1 MVGIRECRE
10 EDLELLESC
19 IPSPGRTRRHAARF
33 EQQRRGLTTFLIA
46 CAEAVPVGTGQILW
60 HGCAAPEVRRLYP
73 NCPELN
79 GLGVWPPELRSQG
92 IGRALIG
99 TAEALVRQRGHDRIG
114 LGVDDDNQR
123 AADLYLRLGYQET
136 GCRYLDRY
144 HYIDDHGTRHEVVD
158 PARFLVK
165 QLGRAGGVPP
175 S

>member
-46 CAEAVPVGTGQILW
+46 WAETAPVGTGQVLW
-60 HGCAAPEVRRLYP
+60 HGCAAPEVRQLYP

-92 IGRALIG
+92 IGSAIIDA
-99 TAEALVRQRGHDRIG
+99 AEGLARRRGH
-114 LGVDDDNQR
+114 
-123 AADLYLRLGYQET
+123 ET

-165 QLGRAGGVPP
+165 QLGRAGGVQP